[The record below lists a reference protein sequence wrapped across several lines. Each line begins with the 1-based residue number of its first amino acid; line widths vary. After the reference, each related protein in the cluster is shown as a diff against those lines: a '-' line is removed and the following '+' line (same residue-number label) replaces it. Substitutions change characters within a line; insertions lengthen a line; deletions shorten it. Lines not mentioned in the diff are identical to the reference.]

1 MKRHIPSP
9 AYLTLR
15 LASGALAL
23 ALFACSNQDAPDA
36 LAGGEHQQSY
46 DPSSLAT
53 EGNTQHHFQDP
64 NTGDNGISDPAV
76 IRAQDQQV
84 GSPEV
89 VARLHACSK
98 IPYAALGS
106 ILSTRGV
113 TIGGNNAGAGSAGA
127 LYRTGGPALG
137 VANYAGRVPEAIIAS
152 TASMSKQF
160 DILVSAAAEV
170 QKNLTNSQACPGVSI
185 ADATGKFSKDGI
197 SCIMG
202 KPATDAHVTL
212 ANQLVTQAADVNTG
226 VQLAIAALLE
236 AAHTCE

>member
-1 MKRHIPSP
+1 MKRI
-9 AYLTLR
+9 ALVLFAT
-15 LASGALAL
+15 GALM
-23 ALFACSNQDAPDA
+23 ACSNENADS
-36 LAGGEHQQSY
+36 LSNGGPNGPASY
-46 DPSSLAT
+46 EPTSLAA

-64 NTGDNGISDPAV
+64 NTGDNGITDPHTVTVMDA
-76 IRAQDQQV
+76 QV

-89 VARLHACSK
+89 VARLHSCAK
-98 IPYAALGS
+98 LPYVTLGAILASRGVNVAAAAGGQTAGGLYKTGAAALGM
-106 ILSTRGV
+106 
-113 TIGGNNAGAGSAGA
+113 
-127 LYRTGGPALG
+127 P
-137 VANYAGRVPEAIIAS
+137 NYAGRVPEAIIAS
-152 TASMSKQF
+152 TASMAKQF
-160 DILVSAAAEV
+160 DILVAAATEV
-170 QKNLTNSQACPGVSI
+170 QKNLTNSKACPGVTI

>member
-1 MKRHIPSP
+1 MKRIIPFP
-9 AYLTLR
+9 FVLGC
-15 LASGALAL
+15 GALAL
-23 ALFACSNQDAPDA
+23 ALAACSTPDA
-36 LAGGEHQQSY
+36 ARDELAGGEHQQSY
-46 DPSSLAT
+46 DPTSLAT

-64 NTGDNGISDPAV
+64 NSGDNGISEPAV

-98 IPYAALGS
+98 IPYATLGS

-113 TIGGNNAGAGSAGA
+113 ALGGNNGGAGA
-127 LYRTGGPALG
+127 LYRTGAAALG

-170 QKNLTNSQACPGVSI
+170 QKNLTSSQACPGVSI

-212 ANQLVTQAADVNTG
+212 ANQLVTQAADVDTG

>member
-1 MKRHIPSP
+1 MNRI
-9 AYLTLR
+9 ALTL
-15 LASGALAL
+15 LAATAALAL
-23 ALFACSNQDAPDA
+23 GACTSEAASDK
-36 LAGGEHQQSY
+36 LAAGAHTQSY

-64 NTGDNGISDPAV
+64 NTGDNGISDPAI

-89 VARLHACSK
+89 VARLHACAK

-106 ILSTRGV
+106 ILSSRGV
-113 TIGGNNAGAGSAGA
+113 STAASNNNASAAGTLYKNGAA
-127 LYRTGGPALG
+127 ALG
-137 VANYAGRVPEAIIAS
+137 VANYAGRVPEAIVAS

-160 DILVSAAAEV
+160 DILVAAAGEV
-170 QKNLTNSQACPGVSI
+170 QKNLTNSSACPGVSI
-185 ADATGKFSKDGI
+185 ADGTGKFSKDGI
-197 SCIMG
+197 SCILG
-202 KPATDAHVTL
+202 KPASDAHVTL

>member
-1 MKRHIPSP
+1 MKRI
-9 AYLTLR
+9 ALVL
-15 LASGALAL
+15 LAAGAIVG
-23 ALFACSNQDAPDA
+23 CSNAPADS
-36 LAGGEHQQSY
+36 LNGGPNAAASSN
-46 DPSSLAT
+46 DPSSLAA

-64 NTGDNGISDPAV
+64 NTGDNGITDPQEVHVMDA
-76 IRAQDQQV
+76 QV

-89 VARLHACSK
+89 VARLHSCAK
-98 IPYAALGS
+98 IPYATLGALLAS
-106 ILSTRGV
+106 RGV
-113 TIGGNNAGAGSAGA
+113 NIAAAATGQTAGA
-127 LYRTGGPALG
+127 LYKTGAAALG
-137 VANYAGRVPEAIIAS
+137 MPNYAGRVPEAIIAS
-152 TASMSKQF
+152 TASMAKEF
-160 DILVSAAAEV
+160 DILVAAAPEV
-170 QKNLTNSQACPGVSI
+170 QKNLTTSKACPGTTI